1 VTSIY
6 PTYVHN
12 ELCERTW
19 WLDDINDTA
28 SRDLSRYYWLL
39 RRELAGLHFHQQEL
53 MVLWEVVGLL
63 KTPPEGQLRPASLA
77 EAVEEVW
84 RFKQGMSDTLEV
96 NGTRLLERI
105 RSLSPSQEA
114 ALVDALERMWA
125 RILTKGWD
133 RIPVLLA
140 EVGL

>member
-1 VTSIY
+1 VLLAAEARVGRPALQPAGI
-6 PTYVHN
+6 
-12 ELCERTW
+12 
-19 WLDDINDTA
+19 DDHLG
-28 SRDLSRYYWLL
+28 SRRAV
-39 RRELAGLHFHQQEL
+39 EH
-53 MVLWEVVGLL
+53 
-63 KTPPEGQLRPASLA
+63 PPEGQPRPASLSD
-77 EAVEEVW
+77 AVEEVW

-105 RSLSPSQEA
+105 RALSPSQEA